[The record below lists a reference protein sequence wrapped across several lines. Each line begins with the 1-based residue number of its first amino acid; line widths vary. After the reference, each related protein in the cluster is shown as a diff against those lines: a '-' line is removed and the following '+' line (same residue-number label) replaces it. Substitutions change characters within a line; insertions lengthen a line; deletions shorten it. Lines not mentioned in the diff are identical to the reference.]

1 MPLGHYCFSYL
12 LASHIYFHLQVDVIS
27 SHSWNTSFLFNVDD
41 HDFLRSQPL
50 SCFLSLA
57 DVTQRELASLS
68 SSSKILRKGLVR
80 CPPLY
85 RQQWPGSEVI
95 MYSHDDSWSD
105 FDGGKVS
112 GKGRELERPL
122 SYWFLKILIIE
133 YSIINYL
140 WCTLTRRHE
149 QCNKL

>member
-12 LASHIYFHLQVDVIS
+12 FPFASGCYIPPQL
-27 SHSWNTSFLFNVDD
+27 NTSFLFSVDD
-41 HDFLRSQPL
+41 HDFLRSQL
-50 SCFLSLA
+50 LIVFLSFA

-68 SSSKILRKGLVR
+68 YSSKILRKGLVR

-85 RQQWPGSEVI
+85 HQQWPGSEVI
-95 MYSHDDSWSD
+95 TYSHDDFWSD

-112 GKGRELERPL
+112 RKERELERPL
-122 SYWFLKILIIE
+122 SYWFLKTLIIE
-133 YSIINYL
+133 YSIISHL
-140 WCTLTRRHE
+140 WCTLTRRHV